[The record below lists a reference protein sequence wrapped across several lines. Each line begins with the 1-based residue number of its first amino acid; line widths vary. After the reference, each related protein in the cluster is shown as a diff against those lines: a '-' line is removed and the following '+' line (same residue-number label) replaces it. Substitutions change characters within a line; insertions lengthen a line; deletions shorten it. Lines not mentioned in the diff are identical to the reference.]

1 MKEQRVEPA
10 SETPAD
16 RALLASDF
24 EEREHGAAA
33 VSAPHRGDAGE
44 QEEFGAPTKSSP
56 VSVAHDFAGS
66 SPPESPR
73 SDHGRP
79 QPPKESHYDACWE
92 SLYTQYNQK
101 VAMHSLAEHFCSHR
115 HFWLLFLPLQLV
127 VATSAT
133 LALLASATNTTANNS
148 HIQRHLA
155 LSAGIL
161 GFVVSFLSALDRYTD
176 YRSKAEMH
184 RQAVVV
190 YTKIKSI
197 LETNRVQVMK
207 DATTTLPLEDLQA
220 KIKDLE
226 DSNSVMVPQQIR
238 NAFEGLEAHVLHNF
252 KMAAR
257 IQDQGRRASTR
268 IRARVVLRSS
278 ADKNFFLRVLHEK
291 VATVITESRG
301 WPLLLPNSGAVIR
314 LSHAKAMHLLVEEYA
329 GAFEC

>member
-148 HIQRHLA
+148 HIQGHLA
-155 LSAGIL
+155 
-161 GFVVSFLSALDRYTD
+161 R
-176 YRSKAEMH
+176 R
-184 RQAVVV
+184 
-190 YTKIKSI
+190 
-197 LETNRVQVMK
+197 
-207 DATTTLPLEDLQA
+207 P
-220 KIKDLE
+220 
-226 DSNSVMVPQQIR
+226 
-238 NAFEGLEAHVLHNF
+238 AFESTPSAALPRFDVNTGPLSRHPRLRGLVPLRAGPLHGLPE
-252 KMAAR
+252 
-257 IQDQGRRASTR
+257 QGRDASPGGR
-268 IRARVVLRSS
+268 RVPGCVDSSTGS
-278 ADKNFFLRVLHEK
+278 ADDPRRRH
-291 VATVITESRG
+291 G
-301 WPLLLPNSGAVIR
+301 IR
-314 LSHAKAMHLLVEEYA
+314 K
-329 GAFEC
+329 

>member
-197 LETNRVQVMK
+197 LEINSVERMK
-207 DATTTLPLEDLQA
+207 DASTKLPLEDLQA

-226 DSNSVMVPQQIR
+226 DSNSVMVPPEIQR
-238 NAFEGLEAHVLHNF
+238 AFEGLEAHVLHNF
-252 KMAAR
+252 AMAVRMTDAH
-257 IQDQGRRASTR
+257 RASTR
-268 IRARVVLRSS
+268 TRARVVLRTS
-278 ADKNFFLRVLHEK
+278 ADQNRFLRVLHEK
-291 VATVITESRG
+291 LVTIISQTRG
-301 WPLLLPNSGAVIR
+301 WPLLLPNSGEVIH
-314 LSHAKAMHLLVEEYA
+314 LAHLKALDLLVTQNA
-329 GAFEC
+329 GEFAC

>member
-238 NAFEGLEAHVLHNF
+238 NAFEGRG
-252 KMAAR
+252 AA
-257 IQDQGRRASTR
+257 T
-268 IRARVVLRSS
+268 
-278 ADKNFFLRVLHEK
+278 
-291 VATVITESRG
+291 
-301 WPLLLPNSGAVIR
+301 
-314 LSHAKAMHLLVEEYA
+314 
-329 GAFEC
+329 